1 MRFNSFA
8 TVATRPYAGR
18 MTTYEDLPPA
28 LFALPG
34 PLRDSLVAA
43 VLSGAKTSTTG
54 LLTEYEVAGEPLP
67 VVGGRMAVM
76 DSAERPVA
84 VLEVTDVRVL
94 PLGEVDL
101 RHALD
106 EGEGYTTVAEWRAAH
121 ERFWHGAQIREV
133 LGDPGFTVRDD
144 TLVVAERF
152 RVVEILPAVQGR

>member
-1 MRFNSFA
+1 
-8 TVATRPYAGR
+8 

-28 LFALPG
+28 LFAFPG

-54 LLTEYEVAGEPLP
+54 LLTEYEVAGEALP

-106 EGEGYTTVAEWRAAH
+106 EGEGYTTVAEWRATH
-121 ERFWHGAQIREV
+121 ERFWHGAEIREV

-152 RVVEILPAVQGR
+152 RVVEILPTA